1 MEKETRNILI
11 AAGSGLVVGAA
22 LGILFAPAKGSET
35 RAAISG
41 KVSELKNSV
50 QNGDLNPAELIAKM
64 KDKLESGLSNGKTA
78 VKDELLEQIQKL
90 ENSLS

>member
-41 KVSELKNSV
+41 KVNELKNSV